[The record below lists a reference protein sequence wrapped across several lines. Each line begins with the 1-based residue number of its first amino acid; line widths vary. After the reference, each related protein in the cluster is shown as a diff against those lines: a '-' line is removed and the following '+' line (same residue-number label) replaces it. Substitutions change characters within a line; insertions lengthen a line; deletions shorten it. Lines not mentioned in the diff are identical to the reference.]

1 MREVISLNMP
11 DNYKIIEDNLR
22 NTYGSVVW
30 SHKIQEKQADISV
43 KKYKVLEIVRI
54 IASSLTSVGIISLL
68 FSNELWIKI
77 VSALLSFVSVAVSAI
92 FKSFDLQT
100 MI

>member
-30 SHKIQEKQADISV
+30 SHKIQEKQADI
-43 KKYKVLEIVRI
+43 
-54 IASSLTSVGIISLL
+54 
-68 FSNELWIKI
+68 
-77 VSALLSFVSVAVSAI
+77 
-92 FKSFDLQT
+92 
-100 MI
+100 